1 MRKSRTPIFGLA
13 LSLGFVL
20 SASSAEKPTRKSIEL
35 PADNA
40 MATLKAGA
48 GMEVTRGNCSICHS
62 TDYIVRQAGGD
73 AAHWRPE
80 VEKMIKVYGAPVS
93 DEDARTIVEYLASA
107 YDGRAADSA
116 RAETKRQ
123 R

>member
-1 MRKSRTPIFGLA
+1 MRNTVLFSIVA
-13 LSLGFVL
+13 LGAALTAGAQQKKL
-20 SASSAEKPTRKSIEL
+20 IEL
-35 PADNA
+35 PADNP

-62 TDYIVRQAGGD
+62 TDYVVRQPRGD

-93 DEDARTIVEYLASA
+93 EEDAKTIVDYLATA
-107 YDGRAADSA
+107 YSSKTADSA
-116 RAETKRQ
+116 HAPGPRRH
-123 R
+123 

>member
-1 MRKSRTPIFGLA
+1 MRKIFPRLA
-13 LSLGFVL
+13 LMVALGGAL
-20 SASSAEKPTRKSIEL
+20 AAGAEKPAKKSIEL

-93 DEDARTIVEYLASA
+93 DEDAKTIVDYLATA
-107 YDGRAADSA
+107 YSGRKAESA
-116 RAETKRQ
+116 RAPVQ
-123 R
+123 RRR